1 MSFFSFLSQFLP
13 DDIGRSQKR
22 LLRKV
27 CVACRHLGFWCPSIF
42 CTSYKEHVWNEW
54 QEYQQEQAAQFR
66 VIPVA
71 NPEEAAAIP
80 TDFSGVPCIIPDFAH
95 GAIYTKTFNPN
106 TGASVFLTF
115 RLEENLQA
123 NAQQPAPAPYDAKA
137 EIDKLT
143 AELDEIKR
151 KLAAI
156 EPEPV
161 QEAKKK

>member
-1 MSFFSFLSQFLP
+1 MSFPYGGYYPQNNM
-13 DDIGRSQKR
+13 RSPMPQIQP
-22 LLRKV
+22 V
-27 CVACRHLGFWCPSIF
+27 VAPLA
-42 CTSYKEHVWNEW
+42 
-54 QEYQQEQAAQFR
+54 YQQEQAAQFR

-106 TGASVFLTF
+106 TGSSVFLAF

-123 NAQQPAPAPYDAKA
+123 NAQPAPAPYDAKA

-143 AELDEIKR
+143 AELDEIKK

>member
-1 MSFFSFLSQFLP
+1 MYNP
-13 DDIGRSQKR
+13 YNGYYPQKNMR
-22 LLRKV
+22 TPKPQIQPV
-27 CVACRHLGFWCPSIF
+27 INPPA
-42 CTSYKEHVWNEW
+42 
-54 QEYQQEQAAQFR
+54 YQQEQAAQFR

-106 TGASVFLTF
+106 TGSSVFLAF

-123 NAQQPAPAPYDAKA
+123 NAQPAPAPYDAKA

-143 AELDEIKR
+143 AELEDIKK

>member
-1 MSFFSFLSQFLP
+1 MYNPYSGFYPQNTM
-13 DDIGRSQKR
+13 RSPVPQ
-22 LLRKV
+22 V
-27 CVACRHLGFWCPSIF
+27 QPVVAPPA
-42 CTSYKEHVWNEW
+42 
-54 QEYQQEQAAQFR
+54 YQQEQAAQFR

-71 NPEEAAAIP
+71 NPEEATAIP
-80 TDFSGVPCIIPDFAH
+80 TDFSGIPYLMPDFAH

-106 TGASVFLTF
+106 TGSSVFLTF

-123 NAQQPAPAPYDAKA
+123 NAQPVPAPYDAKA

-143 AELDEIKR
+143 AELDEIKK

>member
-1 MSFFSFLSQFLP
+1 MYNPYNGYYPQNNM
-13 DDIGRSQKR
+13 RSPMPQMQP
-22 LLRKV
+22 V
-27 CVACRHLGFWCPSIF
+27 VSPPA
-42 CTSYKEHVWNEW
+42 
-54 QEYQQEQAAQFR
+54 YQQEQAAQFR

-106 TGASVFLTF
+106 TGSSVFLTF
-115 RLEENLQA
+115 RLEENSQA
-123 NAQQPAPAPYDAKA
+123 NAQQSAPAPYDAKA

-143 AELDEIKR
+143 AELDEIKK

-156 EPEPV
+156 EPEPM

>member
-1 MSFFSFLSQFLP
+1 MYNPYGNYYPQNNMRSPLP
-13 DDIGRSQKR
+13 Q
-22 LLRKV
+22 V
-27 CVACRHLGFWCPSIF
+27 QPAVAP
-42 CTSYKEHVWNEW
+42 
-54 QEYQQEQAAQFR
+54 QAYQQEQAAQFR
-66 VIPVA
+66 IIPVA

-123 NAQQPAPAPYDAKA
+123 NASHPASAPYDAKA

>member
-1 MSFFSFLSQFLP
+1 MSFPYSGYYPQNNM
-13 DDIGRSQKR
+13 RSPMPQMQP
-22 LLRKV
+22 V
-27 CVACRHLGFWCPSIF
+27 ITPPA
-42 CTSYKEHVWNEW
+42 
-54 QEYQQEQAAQFR
+54 YQQEQAAQFR

-123 NAQQPAPAPYDAKA
+123 NAQQPTPAPYDAKA

>member
-1 MSFFSFLSQFLP
+1 MNFPYGGYYPQNNM
-13 DDIGRSQKR
+13 RSPMPQIQP
-22 LLRKV
+22 V
-27 CVACRHLGFWCPSIF
+27 ITPFA
-42 CTSYKEHVWNEW
+42 
-54 QEYQQEQAAQFR
+54 YQQEQAAQFR

-137 EIDKLT
+137 EIEKLT
-143 AELDEIKR
+143 AELEDIKK

-156 EPEPV
+156 EPEPA

>member
-1 MSFFSFLSQFLP
+1 MYNPYSGYYPQNNM
-13 DDIGRSQKR
+13 RSPMPQ
-22 LLRKV
+22 V
-27 CVACRHLGFWCPSIF
+27 QPVVTPP
-42 CTSYKEHVWNEW
+42 V
-54 QEYQQEQAAQFR
+54 YQQEQAAQFR

-71 NPEEAAAIP
+71 NPEEATAIP
-80 TDFSGVPCIIPDFAH
+80 TDFSGIPYLMPDFAH
-95 GAIYTKTFNPN
+95 GAIYTKTFNQG

-123 NAQQPAPAPYDAKA
+123 NAQAAPVPYDAKA

-143 AELDEIKR
+143 AELENIKK

>member
-1 MSFFSFLSQFLP
+1 MNFPYGGYYPQNNM
-13 DDIGRSQKR
+13 RSPMPQIQP
-22 LLRKV
+22 V
-27 CVACRHLGFWCPSIF
+27 VAPPA
-42 CTSYKEHVWNEW
+42 
-54 QEYQQEQAAQFR
+54 YQQEQAAQFR

-123 NAQQPAPAPYDAKA
+123 NAQQHAPAPYDAKA

-143 AELDEIKR
+143 AELDEIKK

>member
-1 MSFFSFLSQFLP
+1 MSFPYGGYYPQNNM
-13 DDIGRSQKR
+13 RSPMPQIQP
-22 LLRKV
+22 V
-27 CVACRHLGFWCPSIF
+27 VAPPA
-42 CTSYKEHVWNEW
+42 
-54 QEYQQEQAAQFR
+54 YQQEQAAQFR

-95 GAIYTKTFNPN
+95 GAIYTKTFNLN
-106 TGASVFLTF
+106 TGSSVFLTF

-143 AELDEIKR
+143 AELEDIKK